1 MVFKGRGRKTC
12 SEKVLMMVGVTFV
25 RRKLQ
30 RMSFHKK
37 AVCII
42 RVARFKVKCIYQHL
56 VFG

>member
-42 RVARFKVKCIYQHL
+42 RVARFNVK
-56 VFG
+56 